1 MELLTR
7 GSGERAAAGLF
18 VIQLEGEF
26 DLSERKRVTE
36 AFAIAH
42 SSPIVVV
49 NFQKTTYIDSSV
61 LICLL
66 ELRDRV
72 EQRGAMLYLIGLN
85 PNLLRLLDIARLGDF
100 FNVRSSLS
108 EISGADPSH
117 MGRLTIESRSG
128 G

>member
-7 GSGERAAAGLF
+7 GSGEREAGGIF

-26 DLSERKRVTE
+26 DLSDRKRLAE

-49 NFQKTTYIDSSV
+49 NFQRTTYIDSSV
-61 LICLL
+61 LICLV
-66 ELRDRV
+66 ELRERV
-72 EQRGAMLYLIGLN
+72 AQRGATLYLIGLC
-85 PNLLRLLDIARLGDF
+85 PNLLRLLDVARLSEH
-100 FNVRSSLS
+100 FNVRASLS
-108 EISGADPSH
+108 EIAGADVSR

-128 G
+128 P